1 MSNSNSYNPDLDW
14 TQVRETS
21 KMLILS
27 AIQVEDMLSEADLSV
42 DTLTESFTSIVD
54 HMQAINKHLLT
65 LDSCSVR
72 DEAIICC
79 SETTEK
85 IQASIIAFQFY
96 DRMQQCLQHVTS
108 NLKGLSELVE
118 SPDRL
123 YNPNEWRK
131 FQTQIR
137 SQYTMESEKL
147 MFDAIVE
154 GKSIDEA
161 IAIKNIHQ
169 EENQSDNIELF

>member
-1 MSNSNSYNPDLDW
+1 
-14 TQVRETS
+14 
-21 KMLILS
+21 MLILS